1 MQKITYQGFRIHICE
16 TPQEAGQEAAKIVL
30 RILNTQE
37 PEDRLRNCTFPT
49 GNTPLPMY
57 EYFRHLQSNGS
68 SAVDA
73 LRGAKIFGLDEYLVG
88 EEFIKPSEPQSY
100 TRQIREAFIQPLGM
114 SPENRVIFAGDPHSA
129 CTTIEDILGDSGG
142 LDLAVLGLGHNGH
155 LGFNEPISEFNSRTR
170 VVKLDE
176 DTRGRISDF
185 PPDQKPTHAATLG
198 LGTITDSSRIVLL
211 VTGESKRD
219 ILTRALMGDVT
230 ENIPASVLQRF
241 SEKVTLVID
250 KGACPVSFLQ
260 ERKPPTGIVPIR

>member
-1 MQKITYQGFRIHICE
+1 MQKITYQGFCIHICD
-16 TPQEAGQEAAKIVL
+16 TPQEVGKEAAKIVL
-30 RILNTQE
+30 RILNIKDAG
-37 PEDRLRNCTFPT
+37 DRLRNCTFPT

-68 SAVDA
+68 SDVDA

-88 EEFIKPSEPQSY
+88 QEFIKPSEPQSY
-100 TRQIREAFIQPLGM
+100 TRQIDESLIKPLGVK
-114 SPENRVIFAGDPHSA
+114 NRVIFSGDPHSA

-155 LGFNEPISEFNSRTR
+155 LGFNEPTSEFNSRTR
-170 VVKLDE
+170 IVKLDE

-230 ENIPASVLQRF
+230 EDVPASVLQRF

-250 KGACPVSFLQ
+250 KDACPVSFLQ
-260 ERKPPTGIVPIR
+260 ERKPPFGIVPTQ